1 MPLVV
6 EREQPRIFDMGPRM
20 SSNYRN
26 LGFSLGGH
34 LAATTGLPVGATMSF
49 ESSGGT
55 GALLL
60 AKDPIHR
67 YLLRHRGVLKGEL
80 TVIWSSEKARIL
92 INITAYFLAHRDYI
106 YATYG
111 QSEDVDIDDM
121 ALIYGQDCTSDW
133 ACAVTLEA
141 ERGSK
146 VEFEVFSF
154 LETGVWG
161 EWKTA
166 CSASQ
171 RGPHRYNTG
180 VDINRNAD
188 QSVVVK
194 RLTIQSRRFLPLRLK
209 ASAEPRPDPR
219 NPDDKDRFQHVLSSS
234 TEVAA
239 DIECCDPLN
248 LVHDYLHDQSNAPL
262 SMASDDDALSLLRI
276 VEEWNDYS
284 DLKSRLWKAAK
295 EKTSII
301 QDRDGVA
308 MLHFTDSDRVHCK
321 KQHRSIFTPSNSNS
335 DIAAY

>member
-1 MPLVV
+1 
-6 EREQPRIFDMGPRM
+6 M

-55 GALLL
+55 GALLI

-80 TVIWSSEKARIL
+80 NSYAESRQAPLLKRL
-92 INITAYFLAHRDYI
+92 IAYFLAHRDYI

-180 VDINRNAD
+180 VDINRSAD

-194 RLTIQSRRFLPLRLK
+194 RLTIQSRRFLPMRLK
-209 ASAEPRPDPR
+209 ASAEPRPERR
-219 NPDDKDRFQHVLSSS
+219 NRDNDERFQPSRSSL
-234 TEVAA
+234 VA
-239 DIECCDPLN
+239 DIEHCDPLN
-248 LVHDYLHDQSNAPL
+248 LVHDYLHDQSGAPL
-262 SMASDDDALSLLRI
+262 SMASDDDALTLLRI
-276 VEEWNDYS
+276 VDKWDDYS

-295 EKTSII
+295 EKTSIVE
-301 QDRDGVA
+301 DRDGVA
-308 MLHFTDSDRVHCK
+308 MLHFTDSGTKRCS
-321 KQHRSIFTPSNSNS
+321 KQHCSIFTTSNSNP
-335 DIAAY
+335 DITAY